1 MSSITLM
8 YVIDTEV
15 SLGYKI
21 FSDNK
26 DHTIVCIS
34 NTCRLL
40 NKITKEENAKH
51 REKYFAIVDLPKK
64 IKKSIKMLTYINLGF
79 RYKSEKYISNVEKN
93 YVDDYMIGFN
103 MDRKEFGLHYQ
114 LIIDALG
121 EQINN
126 NNKYYDNI
134 LQQMITEFL
143 IWLKFTRIYYTSQEF
158 ICDFHTTMMINTY
171 TFIKCGMKYTLTK
184 KDFEGKEYV
193 LSVLE
198 KLFGNDHR
206 IIE

>member
-1 MSSITLM
+1 MSRGSFIKVNFL
-8 YVIDTEV
+8 YVNKHKEIEKISEKVLFLRTE
-15 SLGYKI
+15 
-21 FSDNK
+21 
-26 DHTIVCIS
+26 
-34 NTCRLL
+34 

-93 YVDDYMIGFN
+93 YVDYYMIGFN

-114 LIIDALG
+114 LTIDALG

-134 LQQMITEFL
+134 RTI
-143 IWLKFTRIYYTSQEF
+143 
-158 ICDFHTTMMINTY
+158 FHQLAY
-171 TFIKCGMKYTLTK
+171 
-184 KDFEGKEYV
+184 
-193 LSVLE
+193 
-198 KLFGNDHR
+198 
-206 IIE
+206 

>member
-8 YVIDTEV
+8 DIIDTEV

-21 FSDNK
+21 FGDNK
-26 DHTIVCIS
+26 EHTIICIS

-40 NKITKEENAKH
+40 NKITKKENAKH
-51 REKYFAIVDLPKK
+51 REKYFAIVDLSKK
-64 IKKSIKMLTYINLGF
+64 IKKSIKNLTYINLGF

-93 YVDDYMIGFN
+93 FVDDYMLGFN

-114 LIIDALG
+114 DTINALG
-121 EQINN
+121 DQIY
-126 NNKYYDNI
+126 NKYYDNI

-143 IWLKFTRIYYTSQEF
+143 IWLKFTRIHYYTSQEF
-158 ICDFHTTMMINTY
+158 ICDFHITMMINTY
-171 TFIKCGMKYTLTK
+171 TFIKCCMKYTLTK

-193 LSVLE
+193 FSVLE
-198 KLFGNDHR
+198 DLFGRDHR

>member
-8 YVIDTEV
+8 DIIDTEV

-21 FSDNK
+21 FGGNK
-26 DHTIVCIS
+26 ERTIICIS

-40 NKITKEENAKH
+40 NKITKKENAKH
-51 REKYFAIVDLPKK
+51 REKYFAIVDLSKK
-64 IKKSIKMLTYINLGF
+64 IKKSIKNLTYINLGF
-79 RYKSEKYISNVEKN
+79 RYKSEIYISNVEKN

-114 LIIDALG
+114 ITIDALG
-121 EQINN
+121 EQI

-143 IWLKFTRIYYTSQEF
+143 IWVKFTTIHYYTSQEF
-158 ICDFHTTMMINTY
+158 ICDYHITMMINTY

-193 LSVLE
+193 LSILE
-198 KLFGNDHR
+198 NLFGNDHR